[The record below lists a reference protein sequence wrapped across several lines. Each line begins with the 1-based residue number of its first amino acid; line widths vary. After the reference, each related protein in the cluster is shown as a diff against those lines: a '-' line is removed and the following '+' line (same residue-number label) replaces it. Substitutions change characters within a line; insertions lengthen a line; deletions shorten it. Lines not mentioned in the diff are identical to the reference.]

1 MNGNPNGGSVSRP
14 GSSLGPSR
22 PPFEDEDDDEFSPF
36 SKAKTILYKAAM
48 ISAAN
53 HASGGPPSSEGTGE
67 TSENTASSPSNSY
80 DPPMSGEEDPYGSH
94 SYSEYQHSSFR
105 RAYEEGGDEGYAEFY
120 PGAEYHRSN
129 RGSGGDRFYERER
142 DREQHDPNVP
152 EGMTPLD
159 VLVSVFGATMSPY
172 ELEDILAQHAWN
184 FDDTMQ
190 FLIERGPGQSG
201 GSPMPGSAGFAGNGR
216 GNMEDRNATFVGRQS
231 SGRGPLPFGPGQQS
245 RQMTRPGR
253 VCRYFL
259 AGECLR
265 SDCRFRCVR

>member
-1 MNGNPNGGSVSRP
+1 VSRP

-36 SKAKTILYKAAM
+36 SKSKTILYKAVVVT
-48 ISAAN
+48 AATQIPG
-53 HASGGPPSSEGTGE
+53 GGPPSSEGTGD
-67 TSENTASSPSNSY
+67 TSENSASSPSNSY
-80 DPPMSGEEDPYGSH
+80 DPPMSNDDDPYA
-94 SYSEYQHSSFR
+94 SYPYPDYPTPSFR
-105 RAYEEGGDEGYAEFY
+105 VGPDDGTLGDEGYTEFY
-120 PGAEYHRSN
+120 PGVAYRPN
-129 RGSGGDRFYERER
+129 RAGRGDGSFHER
-142 DREQHDPNVP
+142 DRDREPHDPNVP

-159 VLVSVFGATMSPY
+159 VLVSVFGATMTPY

-190 FLIERGPGQSG
+190 FLVERGPGNVPVAG
-201 GSPMPGSAGFAGNGR
+201 GTFAANNRGGPMDDRNSTFIGRQAPGS
-216 GNMEDRNATFVGRQS
+216 RNIT
-231 SGRGPLPFGPGQQS
+231 PLGHNQQN
-245 RQMTRPGR
+245 RQMSRPGR